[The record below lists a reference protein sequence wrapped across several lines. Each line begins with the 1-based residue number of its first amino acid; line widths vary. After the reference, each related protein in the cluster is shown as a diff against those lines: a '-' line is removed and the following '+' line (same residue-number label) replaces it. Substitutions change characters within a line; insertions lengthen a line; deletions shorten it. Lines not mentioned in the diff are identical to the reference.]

1 MEIIDDFA
9 RFYPAATLIY
19 ALIINDIYLFIFMV
33 ISNLVNGVLKYK
45 IAKPIMGDKNYPILG
60 KGTRPKGAANCGIW
74 KDPPGHVTKSY
85 GMPSGHSQE
94 AWGFAT
100 YMILKNMSYGYALF
114 DIRNVILSGLAIF
127 IAYSRVYLNCH
138 TVQQV
143 IIGGMIG
150 ILFGSIGFNMKTPIV
165 SYLTKVFK
173 F

>member
-19 ALIINDIYLFIFMV
+19 ALIINDIYLFIFL
-33 ISNLVNGVLKYK
+33 ILSNMANGVLKYK
-45 IAKPIMGDKNYPILG
+45 IAKPIMKDKKYPILG
-60 KGTRPKGAANCGIW
+60 KGSRPKGAANCGIW
-74 KDPPGHVTKSY
+74 KDRPGHKTTSY

-100 YMILKNMSYGYALF
+100 YMILTNMSYGYDLF
-114 DIRNVILSGLAIF
+114 DIRNVILSGLAVF
-127 IAYSRVYLNCH
+127 IMYSRVYLNCH

-143 IIGGMIG
+143 IIGGLIG
-150 ILFGSIGFNMKTPIV
+150 ILFGSVGFTLKAPIV
-165 SYLTKVFK
+165 KRLTKVFK

>member
-19 ALIINDIYLFIFMV
+19 ALIINDIYLFIFM
-33 ISNLVNGVLKYK
+33 ILSNLANGVLKYK
-45 IAKPIMGDKNYPILG
+45 IVKPIMKDKNYPILG

-74 KDPPGHVTKSY
+74 KDPPGHKTTSY

-94 AWGFAT
+94 ATGFAT
-100 YMILKNMSYGYALF
+100 YMILKNLSYGYALF

-127 IAYSRVYLNCH
+127 IMYSRVYLNCH
-138 TVQQV
+138 TIQQV

-150 ILFGSIGFNMKTPIV
+150 ILFGSIGFTLKSPITKT
-165 SYLTKVFK
+165 LTKLFK
-173 F
+173 I

>member
-19 ALIINDIYLFIFMV
+19 ALIINDIYLFMFMV
-33 ISNLVNGVLKYK
+33 LSNLVNGVLKYK
-45 IAKPIMGDKNYPILG
+45 IAKPIMKDKNYPILG
-60 KGTRPKGAANCGIW
+60 KGTRPKGAAHCGIW
-74 KDPPGHVTKSY
+74 KDPPGHKTKSY

-127 IAYSRVYLNCH
+127 IMYSRVYLNCH

-143 IIGGMIG
+143 IVGGLFG
-150 ILFGSIGFNMKTPIV
+150 ILFGSLGFTLKSPIIKT
-165 SYLTKVFK
+165 LTKAFK